1 MTLARK
7 SCRNMTRDVCLN
19 GADAGKNMDKLSR
32 AVRTRRQGGNMIKG
46 CQREMIVLQ
55 TKESA
60 LFESAYFVLR
70 RGKNVTPRG
79 DMLAE
84 SNRIVAEGRE
94 YLKKRQKNRKLL
106 PFLCGFFAGS
116 GLIVTIALIILL

>member
-1 MTLARK
+1 
-7 SCRNMTRDVCLN
+7 
-19 GADAGKNMDKLSR
+19 
-32 AVRTRRQGGNMIKG
+32 MIKG

-84 SNRIVAEGRE
+84 SDRIITQGRE
-94 YLKKRQKNRKLL
+94 YFKKRQKNRKIL
-106 PFLCGFFAGS
+106 PFLLGFVAG
-116 GLIVTIALIILL
+116 GALIGVITLIILL